1 MLLRLQ
7 PVEPLSLMV
16 CRLKPPTNE
25 PQGILA
31 ALSRSPMF
39 LLVIRTW
46 IDGLEQVS
54 PLGSIS
60 PTSVK
65 PACPSGTAAP
75 AAASSGPIAAI
86 VLGVPGGRR
95 AGAMTGNVAPLVW
108 PENISSAPG
117 VDGPKVSLQ
126 ELSLIAKFWA

>member
-39 LLVIRTW
+39 LLVIWTCAL
-46 IDGLEQVS
+46 GLEHTSPNGSTSPVNVKLPSLFRTPASPAVS
-54 PLGSIS
+54 S
-60 PTSVK
+60 
-65 PACPSGTAAP
+65 AAITETGVP
-75 AAASSGPIAAI
+75 AAA
-86 VLGVPGGRR
+86 
-95 AGAMTGNVAPLVW
+95 GNVAPLVC